1 MSNYNLY
8 SHLFNGNWSI
18 HNEEKPTW
26 DYLQSLLQPGC
37 VFFDV
42 GCQKGIYS
50 KGVIDLFGNDCF
62 VYGFDVLEH
71 PQILELQN
79 NHKNFKFINSAVGD
93 GETPENCIIHY
104 DTNTQLENQKTIS
117 LDKFCEENNIIK
129 IDFIKIDVDGCEKSV
144 LRGLGNILKNH
155 SPNLFIE
162 IENEF
167 DECAEI
173 LKQYDYEYI
182 CSKND
187 INCFFAKR

>member
-1 MSNYNLY
+1 VSDYNLY

-18 HNEEKPTW
+18 YNEEKPTW
-26 DYLQSLLQPGC
+26 DYLQSFLQPGC

-50 KGVIDLFGNDCF
+50 KGVIDLFGDDCF

-79 NHKNFKFINSAVGD
+79 NHKNFRFINSAVGD
-93 GETPENCIIHY
+93 GETLENCIIHY

-117 LDKFCEENNIIK
+117 LDKFCEKNNINK

-144 LRGLGNILKNH
+144 LRGLKNILKNY

-167 DECAEI
+167 DECVEI
-173 LKQYDYEYI
+173 LRQYNYEYI

-187 INCFFAKR
+187 INCFFVKR